1 VRWAPTRWKFYKRSI
16 LIHKKLSETEPV
28 TLPAG
33 HSWVWA
39 GPEEIESID
48 RHPEATSR
56 SAYKRRAARGDL
68 CLCLKNGKEIVGY
81 RWIAFHSGCLYC
93 GFGPRQELR
102 FLPLGPNQAFQ
113 YDLYIYEKHRRHG
126 YGVLLNRRMAE
137 ALRQKS
143 IDEAFA
149 LVDPDNHAVI
159 RLNLRLGYQAV
170 CLVHSF
176 RIRQWN
182 VAILGPKEE
191 QPRLQAY
198 LEQLLG
204 SA

>member
-1 VRWAPTRWKFYKRSI
+1 
-16 LIHKKLSETEPV
+16 
-28 TLPAG
+28 
-33 HSWVWA
+33 
-39 GPEEIESID
+39 
-48 RHPEATSR
+48 
-56 SAYKRRAARGDL
+56 
-68 CLCLKNGKEIVGY
+68 
-81 RWIAFHSGCLYC
+81 LYC